1 MERDS
6 GKRTERGERMIR
18 LLRTS
23 RVGILT
29 AAAGLVLMAVG
40 ISRGE
45 MAVVFEKAVNIC
57 MECIGI
63 G

>member
-1 MERDS
+1 M
-6 GKRTERGERMIR
+6 
-18 LLRTS
+18 S
-23 RVGILT
+23 RSLKNAAVGIYI
-29 AAAGLVLMAVG
+29 AAAGLGMMIFG

-45 MAVVFEKAVNIC
+45 MEVVLEKAVNIC